1 LLQFILKRLLSAVFV
16 LWGVMTIIFLLS
28 RMVPVDPVTIM
39 LGEKYDPAIYEQLR
53 HSYGLDRPLL
63 QQYLEFLWQLL
74 HGDLGKSYHY
84 VEKPVID
91 ILAAGVPISLQ
102 LGGLAILLE
111 LIIGIPS
118 GILSA
123 VKQNSWIDRTNMGIM
138 MVLYSVPNFVLIPIC
153 MLVFGVQLRWLP
165 VAGWGTPAHMVLPL
179 AVYTALGTAFYA
191 RLTRTTML
199 DVMREDYVR
208 TARAKGLSE
217 QLVIYG
223 HALRNAL
230 IPLISALS
238 PSLAFVVTGAFVIE
252 TMFNIPG
259 IGYIAIQAT
268 QMNDYPVV
276 AGLTLVLA
284 GTVVAMNTL
293 ADVLY
298 TVVDPRIRLQ

>member
-111 LIIGIPS
+111 LIIGIP
-118 GILSA
+118 
-123 VKQNSWIDRTNMGIM
+123 QWDT
-138 MVLYSVPNFVLIPIC
+138 
-153 MLVFGVQLRWLP
+153 
-165 VAGWGTPAHMVLPL
+165 
-179 AVYTALGTAFYA
+179 LG
-191 RLTRTTML
+191 R
-199 DVMREDYVR
+199 
-208 TARAKGLSE
+208 
-217 QLVIYG
+217 
-223 HALRNAL
+223 
-230 IPLISALS
+230 
-238 PSLAFVVTGAFVIE
+238 
-252 TMFNIPG
+252 
-259 IGYIAIQAT
+259 QAE
-268 QMNDYPVV
+268 
-276 AGLTLVLA
+276 
-284 GTVVAMNTL
+284 
-293 ADVLY
+293 
-298 TVVDPRIRLQ
+298 

>member
-1 LLQFILKRLLSAVFV
+1 MLQFILKRLLSAVFV